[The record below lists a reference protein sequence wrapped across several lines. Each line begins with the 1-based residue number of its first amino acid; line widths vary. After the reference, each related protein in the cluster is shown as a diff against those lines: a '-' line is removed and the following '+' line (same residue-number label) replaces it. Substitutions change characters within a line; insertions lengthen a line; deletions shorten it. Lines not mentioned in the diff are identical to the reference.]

1 MTSWNDRRRA
11 FRAVI
16 GGERCV
22 HPGSVYD
29 PMSARIAQNIG
40 FEIGMFAGS
49 TGSLTVL
56 GAPDLIVMTLTE
68 FADQCLR
75 INRAAEIP
83 LMVDADHGYGN
94 ALSVMRTVQELET
107 AGVSGMSIEDTE
119 LPQPYGEAKQ
129 RLLSLDE
136 GIGKMKA
143 AVAAKEDPALCIA
156 GRTSA
161 IAIAGL
167 DEGVKR
173 AKAYE
178 ACGVDCL
185 FMVGASTRAQVDAI
199 SEATTLPLILG
210 GATPELEDLDYL
222 SARRVRIALQGHQP
236 IAAAQQAVYDTMKAL
251 RDGTKPRDLK
261 GLPSKELV
269 QVFTRSARYDA
280 WSKDFLDQN

>member
-1 MTSWNDRRRA
+1 MTSWNDRRRN

-16 GGERCV
+16 EGPRCV
-22 HPGSVYD
+22 HPGSIYD
-29 PMSARIAQNIG
+29 PMSARIAQHIG

-56 GAPDLIVMTLTE
+56 GDPDLIVMTLTE
-68 FADQCLR
+68 FAQQCLR

-94 ALSVMRTVQELET
+94 ALSVMRTVRELET

-143 AVAAKEDPALCIA
+143 AMAAKEDPALVIA

-161 IAIAGL
+161 AAIAGL
-167 DEGVKR
+167 DEAVKR

-178 ACGVDCL
+178 AVGVDAL
-185 FMVGASTRAQVDAI
+185 FMVGVKTRAEVDAI
-199 SEATTLPLILG
+199 SAATTLPLILG
-210 GATPELEDLDYL
+210 GATPELTDLDYL

-236 IAAAQQAVYDTMKAL
+236 IMAAQQAVYATLKAL
-251 RDGTKPRDLK
+251 RDGVKPADLT
-261 GLPSKELV
+261 GLPSKDLV
-269 QVFTRSARYDA
+269 QTMTRSDRYDA
-280 WSKDFLDQN
+280 WTKDFLAG

>member
-16 GGERCV
+16 EGDQCV

-29 PMSARIAQNIG
+29 PMSARIAQDIG
-40 FEIGMFAGS
+40 FEVGMFAGS

-68 FADQCLR
+68 FAAQCLR

-83 LMVDADHGYGN
+83 LMVDADQGYGN

-143 AVAAKEDPALCIA
+143 AMAAKEDPSLVVA

-161 IAIAGL
+161 VAIAGL

-178 ACGVDCL
+178 AVGVDIL
-185 FMVGASTRAQVDAI
+185 FMVGVKTRAELDAI
-199 SEATTLPLILG
+199 SEATTLPIMLG
-210 GATPELEDLDYL
+210 GATPELTDKAYL
-222 SARRVRIALQGHQP
+222 ANRRVRIALQGHQP
-236 IAAAQQAVYDTMKAL
+236 IMAAQQAVYATLKAL
-251 RDGTKPRDLK
+251 RDGVTPKDLQ
-261 GLPSKELV
+261 GLPSKKLV
-269 QVFTRSARYDA
+269 QVATRSDRYDA
-280 WSKDFLDQN
+280 WTKEFLGG

>member
-1 MTSWNDRRRA
+1 MTSWTERRQN

-16 GGERCV
+16 GGDRCV

-29 PMSARIAQNIG
+29 PMSARIAQHIG
-40 FEIGMFAGS
+40 FEVGMFAGS

-75 INRAAEIP
+75 VNRAAEIP

-119 LPQPYGEAKQ
+119 LPQPFGEAKQ

-136 GIGKMKA
+136 GVGKMKA
-143 AVAAKEDPALCIA
+143 AMAAKQDPSLVVA

-161 IAIAGL
+161 VAIAGL
-167 DEGVKR
+167 DEGIER

-178 ACGVDCL
+178 AAGVDAL
-185 FMVGASTRAQVDAI
+185 FMVGVRTRAELDAI
-199 SEATTLPLILG
+199 SEATSLPLVLG
-210 GATPELEDLDYL
+210 GATPELQDKDYL
-222 SARRVRIALQGHQP
+222 ASRRVRIALQGHQP
-236 IAAAQQAVYDTMKAL
+236 IMAAQQAVYNTLKAL
-251 RDGTKPRDLK
+251 RDGVAPKDLP

-269 QVFTRSARYDA
+269 QVATRSSRYDD
-280 WSKDFLDQN
+280 WTKNFLDS

>member
-1 MTSWNDRRRA
+1 MTNWTDRRRA

-16 GGERCV
+16 AGEQCV

-29 PMSARIAQNIG
+29 PMSARIAQHIG
-40 FEIGMFAGS
+40 FEVGMFAGS

-68 FADQCLR
+68 FAQQCLR

-107 AGVSGMSIEDTE
+107 AGVSGLSIEDTE

-136 GIGKMKA
+136 GVGKMKA
-143 AVAAKEDPALCIA
+143 AMAAKEDPSLVVA

-173 AKAYE
+173 AQAYE
-178 ACGVDCL
+178 AAGVDAL
-185 FMVGASTRAQVDAI
+185 FMVGVKTRAELDAV
-199 SEATTLPLILG
+199 SQATTLPLILG
-210 GATPELEDLDYL
+210 GATPDLADKAYL
-222 SARRVRIALQGHQP
+222 ASRRVRIALQGHQP
-236 IAAAQQAVYDTMKAL
+236 IMAAQQAVYATLKAL
-251 RDGTKPRDLK
+251 RDGVAPKDLE

-269 QVFTRSARYDA
+269 QVYTRSDRYDA
-280 WSKDFLDQN
+280 WTEDFLGG

>member
-1 MTSWNDRRRA
+1 MTSWNDRRKA

-16 GGERCV
+16 EGGICV

-29 PMSARIAQNIG
+29 PMSARIAQHIG
-40 FEIGMFAGS
+40 FEVGMFAGS

-68 FADQCLR
+68 FAAQCLR

-119 LPQPYGEAKQ
+119 LPQPYGETKQ

-143 AVAAKEDPALCIA
+143 AMAAKQDPALVIA

-161 IAIAGL
+161 AAIAGL
-167 DEGVKR
+167 DEAITR

-178 ACGVDCL
+178 AVGVDAL
-185 FMVGASTRAQVDAI
+185 FMVGVKTRAEVDAI
-199 SEATTLPLILG
+199 SAATTLPLILG
-210 GATPELEDLDYL
+210 GSSPELQDKDYL

-236 IAAAQQAVYDTMKAL
+236 IMAAQQAVYATLKAL
-251 RDGTKPRDLK
+251 RDGVATKDLT

-269 QVFTRSARYDA
+269 QVVTRSDQYDA
-280 WSKDFLDQN
+280 WSKDFLDQ

>member
-16 GGERCV
+16 EGDQCV

-29 PMSARIAQNIG
+29 PMSARIAQDIG
-40 FEIGMFAGS
+40 FEVGMFAGS

-68 FADQCLR
+68 FAAQCLR

-136 GIGKMKA
+136 CIGKMKA
-143 AVAAKEDPALCIA
+143 AMAAKEDPSLVVA

-161 IAIAGL
+161 VAIAGL

-178 ACGVDCL
+178 AVGVDIL
-185 FMVGASTRAQVDAI
+185 FMVGVKTRAELDAI
-199 SEATTLPLILG
+199 SEATTLPIMLG
-210 GATPELEDLDYL
+210 GATPELTDKAYL
-222 SARRVRIALQGHQP
+222 ANRRVRIALQGHQP
-236 IAAAQQAVYDTMKAL
+236 IMAAQQAVYATLKAL
-251 RDGTKPRDLK
+251 RDGVTPKDLQ

-269 QVFTRSARYDA
+269 QVATRSDRYDA
-280 WSKDFLDQN
+280 WTKEFLGG

>member
-1 MTSWNDRRRA
+1 MTSWTERRQN

-16 GGERCV
+16 EGDGCV

-29 PMSARIAQNIG
+29 PMSARIAQHIG
-40 FEIGMFAGS
+40 FEVGMFAGS

-94 ALSVMRTVQELET
+94 ALSVIRTVQELET

-129 RLLSLDE
+129 RLLSPDE
-136 GIGKMKA
+136 GVGKMKA
-143 AVAAKEDPALCIA
+143 AVAAKEDPSLVIA

-161 IAIAGL
+161 VAIAGL
-167 DEGVKR
+167 DEGVQR

-178 ACGVDCL
+178 ACGVDAL
-185 FMVGASTRAQVDAI
+185 FMVGVKTKAELDAI

-210 GATPELEDLDYL
+210 GATPELSDKAYL
-222 SARRVRIALQGHQP
+222 ASRRVRIALQGHQP
-236 IAAAQQAVYDTMKAL
+236 IMAAQQAVYATLKAL
-251 RDGTKPRDLK
+251 RDGVAPKDLT

-269 QVFTRSARYDA
+269 QVYTRSDQYDE
-280 WSKDFLDQN
+280 WTKQFLGE

>member
-16 GGERCV
+16 EGDQCV

-29 PMSARIAQNIG
+29 PMSARIAQDIG
-40 FEIGMFAGS
+40 FEVGMFAGS

-68 FADQCLR
+68 FAAQCLR

-143 AVAAKEDPALCIA
+143 AMAAKEDPSLVVA

-161 IAIAGL
+161 VAIAGL

-178 ACGVDCL
+178 AVGVDIL
-185 FMVGASTRAQVDAI
+185 FMVGVKTRAELDAI
-199 SEATTLPLILG
+199 SEATTLPIMLG
-210 GATPELEDLDYL
+210 GATPELTDKAYL
-222 SARRVRIALQGHQP
+222 ANRRVRIALQGHQP
-236 IAAAQQAVYDTMKAL
+236 IMAAQQAVYATLKAL
-251 RDGTKPRDLK
+251 RDGVTPKDLQ
-261 GLPSKELV
+261 GLPSKKLV
-269 QVFTRSARYDA
+269 QVATRSDRYDA
-280 WSKDFLDQN
+280 WTKEFLGG

>member
-1 MTSWNDRRRA
+1 MTVWTDRRRR
-11 FRAVI
+11 FRAVFE
-16 GGERCV
+16 GDRCV
-22 HPGSVYD
+22 HPGSVFD
-29 PMSARIAQNIG
+29 PMSARIAQHIG
-40 FEIGMFAGS
+40 FEVGMLAGS

-56 GAPDLIVMTLTE
+56 GAPDLIVLTLTE
-68 FADQCLR
+68 FADQALR

-119 LPQPYGEAKQ
+119 LPQPFSEAKQ

-136 GIGKMKA
+136 GVGKMKA
-143 AVAAKEDPALCIA
+143 AMAAKEDPSLVIA

-161 IAIAGL
+161 VAIAGL
-167 DEGVKR
+167 EEGIKR

-178 ACGVDCL
+178 ASGVDAL
-185 FMVGASTRAQVDAI
+185 FMVGVTTRAEVDAI

-210 GATPELEDLDYL
+210 GATPELEDKDYL

-236 IAAAQQAVYDTMKAL
+236 IMAAQQAIYDTLKAL
-251 RDGTKPRDLK
+251 RDGVKPRDLT
-261 GLPSKELV
+261 GLPSKDLM
-269 QVFTRSARYDA
+269 QVATRSDKYDEWTDA
-280 WSKDFLDQN
+280 YLG